1 MSLKKRLIEE
11 RNISLR
17 NKEKVRKSAIVQIL
31 SSVANFEINNKVEEA
46 SDNDILSIIIT
57 GIKQRKDSVSQFTE
71 GGRLD
76 LAKKEQDEIL
86 FLEEFLPKQMP
97 EAELISLIEKTI
109 VSLNAKTR
117 KDMKIVMSNLT
128 PKVKGRADMK
138 FVSSLVIKNL
148 S

>member
-1 MSLKKRLIEE
+1 M
-11 RNISLR
+11 
-17 NKEKVRKSAIVQIL
+17 
-31 SSVANFEINNKVEEA
+31 
-46 SDNDILSIIIT
+46 
-57 GIKQRKDSVSQFTE
+57 
-71 GGRLD
+71 D